1 MTSASRSGSVGCQSD
16 PVRVAV
22 VGLGMAGATLACLLA
37 DRGVDVVVLEQED
50 DPRPVG
56 AGIWLQHMGQQVLD
70 RLGLLGALRAQSRE
84 VSRVDIRTSSGRQLV
99 DASYADVPGSVPA
112 LGVHRGTLFSLLL
125 SEVRR
130 RGVPL
135 ELGVPVTGVR
145 PVAGGLAVETPS
157 GDHGTYDLV
166 VGCDGSRSPV
176 RRSMNVATRDHAY
189 DYGALWTIVDDPD
202 ELCADE
208 LYQCLRG
215 TRSYLG
221 VLPTGR
227 GQVSVFWSERGS
239 AMEAT
244 VARGLPA
251 WRDAAR
257 PLAGPMAPLLDRV
270 DHLLPASYR
279 DVVVRTPYRIASP
292 HDGRAGAAV
301 LAGDAAHAMSP
312 QLGTGTSLALAD
324 AWTLHH
330 ALATQ
335 RVPARRALG
344 VRRGQGRARA
354 LVPVVDPA
362 VDAGLPERPDPAR
375 LAARPARPARHEGA
389 GRQVAGGD
397 DADRRP
403 NLPVVDLAPPGGT
416 VTPEEGVSS
425 PPGRDLPSTASA
437 ARA

>member
-1 MTSASRSGSVGCQSD
+1 
-16 PVRVAV
+16 VRVAV
-22 VGLGMAGATLACLLA
+22 VGLGMAGSTLACLLA

-135 ELGVPVTGVR
+135 ELDVPVTGVR

-166 VGCDGSRSPV
+166 VGCDGSRSSV

-189 DYGALWTIVDDPD
+189 DYGALWAIVDDPD

-215 TRSYLG
+215 TGSYLG

-239 AMEAT
+239 AMDAA

-292 HDGRAGAAV
+292 HDGSAGAAV

-312 QLGTGTSLALAD
+312 QLGTGASLALAD

-335 RVPARRALG
+335 
-344 VRRGQGRARA
+344 
-354 LVPVVDPA
+354 
-362 VDAGLPERPDPAR
+362 ES
-375 LAARPARPARHEGA
+375 LAAALSAYA
-389 GRQVAGGD
+389 
-397 DADRRP
+397 
-403 NLPVVDLAPPGGT
+403 
-416 VTPEEGVSS
+416 
-425 PPGRDLPSTASA
+425 A
-437 ARA
+437 ARAAHVRWYQWWTRLLMPVFQSGLTPLAWPRDLFAPYVMKVPAVRSQVVTTLAGDRTSPWSTWPLPEAP

>member
-1 MTSASRSGSVGCQSD
+1 M
-16 PVRVAV
+16 RVAV
-22 VGLGMAGATLACLLA
+22 VGLGMAGATLTCLLA

-84 VSRVDIRTSSGRQLV
+84 VSRVDIRTSSGRRLV

-130 RGVPL
+130 RGVPI
-135 ELGVPVTGVR
+135 ELGLPVTGVR
-145 PVAGGLAVETPS
+145 PAAGGLAIETPH
-157 GDHGTYDLV
+157 GDHGVFDLV
-166 VGCDGSRSPV
+166 VGADGSRSRV
-176 RRSMNVATRDHAY
+176 RRSMNVTTRDHPY

-202 ELCADE
+202 ELCTDE
-208 LYQCLRG
+208 LYQCLHG
-215 TRSYLG
+215 TRHYLG
-221 VLPTGR
+221 VLPTGL
-227 GQVSVFWSERGS
+227 GKVSVFWSERGGD
-239 AMEAT
+239 MERA

-279 DVVVRTPYRIASP
+279 DVVVRTPYKLADR
-292 HDGRAGAAV
+292 GAAV
-301 LAGDAAHAMSP
+301 LVGDAAHAMSP

-330 ALATQ
+330 ALASAASLP
-335 RVPARRALG
+335 VALG
-344 VRRGQGRARA
+344 QYA
-354 LVPVVDPA
+354 
-362 VDAGLPERPDPAR
+362 
-375 LAARPARPARHEGA
+375 
-389 GRQVAGGD
+389 
-397 DADRRP
+397 
-403 NLPVVDLAPPGGT
+403 
-416 VTPEEGVSS
+416 
-425 PPGRDLPSTASA
+425 A
-437 ARA
+437 ARAAHVRWYQWWTRLMMPVFQSGLTPLAWPRDLLAPQVMKVSGVRSQIVTTLSGDRTSPWSRWQLPD

>member
-1 MTSASRSGSVGCQSD
+1 
-16 PVRVAV
+16 
-22 VGLGMAGATLACLLA
+22 MAGSTLACLLA

-84 VSRVDIRTSSGRQLV
+84 VSRVDIRTSSGRRLV
-99 DASYADVPGSVPA
+99 DASYDDVPGSVPA
-112 LGVHRGTLFSLLL
+112 LGVHRGTLFSILL

-130 RGVPL
+130 RGIPL

-145 PVAGGLAVETPS
+145 PAPGGLAVETPT

-176 RRSMNVATRDHAY
+176 RRSMAVAVRDHAY

-227 GQVSVFWSERGS
+227 RQVSVFWSERGS
-239 AMEAT
+239 EMERT
-244 VARGLPA
+244 VSRGLTA

-257 PLAGPMAPLLDRV
+257 PLAGPMAPLLDHV

-279 DVVVRTPYRIASP
+279 DVVVRTPFRIADP

-301 LAGDAAHAMSP
+301 LTGDAAHAMSP

-335 RVPARRALG
+335 PSVAAALPAYA
-344 VRRGQGRARA
+344 
-354 LVPVVDPA
+354 
-362 VDAGLPERPDPAR
+362 
-375 LAARPARPARHEGA
+375 
-389 GRQVAGGD
+389 
-397 DADRRP
+397 
-403 NLPVVDLAPPGGT
+403 
-416 VTPEEGVSS
+416 
-425 PPGRDLPSTASA
+425 A
-437 ARA
+437 ARAAHVRWYQWWTRLMMPVFQSGLTPLAWPRDLLAPHVMRVPGMRHQAVTTLLGDRTSPWSTWALPEVP

>member
-1 MTSASRSGSVGCQSD
+1 
-16 PVRVAV
+16 VRVAV
-22 VGLGMAGATLACLLA
+22 VGLGMAGSTLACLLA

-189 DYGALWTIVDDPD
+189 DFGALWTIVDDPD

-244 VARGLPA
+244 VARRLPA

-335 RVPARRALG
+335 ESLPAALSAYAA
-344 VRRGQGRARA
+344 ARA
-354 LVPVVDPA
+354 AHVRWYQWWTRLLMPVFQSGLTPLAWPRDLLAPHVMKVPVVRSQVVTTLTGDRTSPWSTWP
-362 VDAGLPERPDPAR
+362 LPE
-375 LAARPARPARHEGA
+375 
-389 GRQVAGGD
+389 
-397 DADRRP
+397 
-403 NLPVVDLAPPGGT
+403 AP
-416 VTPEEGVSS
+416 
-425 PPGRDLPSTASA
+425 
-437 ARA
+437 

>member
-1 MTSASRSGSVGCQSD
+1 M
-16 PVRVAV
+16 
-22 VGLGMAGATLACLLA
+22 VGLGMAGSTLACLLA

-70 RLGLLGALRAQSRE
+70 RLGLLGALRASSRE

-130 RGVPL
+130 RRVPL

-145 PVAGGLAVETPS
+145 PAAGGLAVETPE
-157 GDHGTYDLV
+157 GDHGTFDLV
-166 VGCDGSRSPV
+166 IGCDGSRSSV
-176 RRSMNVATRDHAY
+176 RRSMKVALRDRAY
-189 DYGALWTIVDDPD
+189 GYGALWTIVDDPD

-215 TRSYLG
+215 TRQYLG

-227 GQVSVFWSERGS
+227 GQASVFWSELGS
-239 AMEAT
+239 EMAGT

-279 DVVVRTPYRIASP
+279 DVVVRTPYRTEGGA
-292 HDGRAGAAV
+292 AAV
-301 LAGDAAHAMSP
+301 LVGDAAHAMSP

-324 AWTLHH
+324 AWTLHQ
-330 ALATQ
+330 ALATHASL
-335 RVPARRALG
+335 PDALS
-344 VRRGQGRARA
+344 AYA
-354 LVPVVDPA
+354 
-362 VDAGLPERPDPAR
+362 
-375 LAARPARPARHEGA
+375 
-389 GRQVAGGD
+389 
-397 DADRRP
+397 
-403 NLPVVDLAPPGGT
+403 
-416 VTPEEGVSS
+416 
-425 PPGRDLPSTASA
+425 A
-437 ARA
+437 ARAAHVRWYQWWTRLMMPVFQSGMTPLAWPRDLLAPYVVKVPGVREQLVTTLVGDRVSPWRRWALPELR

>member
-1 MTSASRSGSVGCQSD
+1 M
-16 PVRVAV
+16 RVAV
-22 VGLGMAGATLACLLA
+22 VGLGMAGSTLACLLA

-130 RGVPL
+130 RGIPL

-145 PVAGGLAVETPS
+145 PVPGGLAVETPS

-166 VGCDGSRSPV
+166 VGCDGSQSRV

-215 TRSYLG
+215 TRQLPRRAADRARQG
-221 VLPTGR
+221 VALLVRARLRDGR
-227 GQVSVFWSERGS
+227 RGGPR
-239 AMEAT
+239 AA
-244 VARGLPA
+244 GLAGRRPPA
-251 WRDAAR
+251 GRADGPAAR
-257 PLAGPMAPLLDRV
+257 PRRPPAARVLPRRRRADAVPDRLPSRRQSGCRRARRRRRARDEPAARHRHLA
-270 DHLLPASYR
+270 
-279 DVVVRTPYRIASP
+279 
-292 HDGRAGAAV
+292 RARRR
-301 LAGDAAHAMSP
+301 LDAAPRPRH
-312 QLGTGTSLALAD
+312 
-324 AWTLHH
+324 
-330 ALATQ
+330 
-335 RVPARRALG
+335 
-344 VRRGQGRARA
+344 
-354 LVPVVDPA
+354 PA
-362 VDAGLPERPDPAR
+362 V
-375 LAARPARPARHEGA
+375 AARPRSRRTPRRGPRTCA
-389 GRQVAGGD
+389 GTSGG
-397 DADRRP
+397 
-403 NLPVVDLAPPGGT
+403 PG
-416 VTPEEGVSS
+416 
-425 PPGRDLPSTASA
+425 
-437 ARA
+437 